1 MEIIYKANDG
11 TLFNNESDCLMHEEK
26 YTYKYIYS
34 VELFTRFNDRYFF
47 TKDNLFEDCNYSICE
62 KVIIHNQEE
71 LAEFIRLADYCG
83 WCEFY
88 EQINAPGTWVRT
100 EEDMYSEGTWTKMAA
115 I

>member
-11 TLFNNESDCLMHEEK
+11 TLFDNEFDCQLYEEAK
-26 YTYKYIYS
+26 TFGHIYS
-34 VELFTRFNDRYFF
+34 IEFFTKFGDKYFI

-71 LAEFIRLADYCG
+71 LAEFIRLANYCG

-100 EEDMYSEGTWTKMAA
+100 EEDRYSEGTWTKVAA